1 VWILPLGRAR
11 VEDLPELE
19 VLPNGVEVF
28 VPAGVDEGQVAFH
41 IVPEQALVV
50 AEFFLGTDSG
60 LQVLPSPGTRDWA
73 AFAASLDQLRHL
85 SIERVL
91 VAHGPPVLERG
102 EDAIR
107 AALDAF
113 ATRDVG

>member
-1 VWILPLGRAR
+1 MSGENIAGL
-11 VEDLPELE
+11 
-19 VLPNGVEVF
+19 VL
-28 VPAGVDEGQVAFH
+28 AF
-41 IVPEQALVV
+41 AV
-50 AEFFLGTDSG
+50 AEFFLGTDNG
-60 LQVLPSPGTRDWA
+60 LQVLPSPGTHDRG
-73 AFAASLDQLRHL
+73 AFAASLDQLRSL

-113 ATRDVG
+113 ATQDAD